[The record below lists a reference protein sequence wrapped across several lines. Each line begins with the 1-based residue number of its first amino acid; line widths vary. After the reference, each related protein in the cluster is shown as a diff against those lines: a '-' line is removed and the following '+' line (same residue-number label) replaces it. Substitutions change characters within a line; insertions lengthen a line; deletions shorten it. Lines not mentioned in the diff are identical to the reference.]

1 MHARLSLGSEVEV
14 REPTPVTCMFHP
26 YRTRGQ
32 WGELFLVHAALRFL
46 WPVDLLIIFIS
57 IILMYLLVFSSIA
70 LQRAAPTAGTR
81 SLV

>member
-1 MHARLSLGSEVEV
+1 
-14 REPTPVTCMFHP
+14 
-26 YRTRGQ
+26 
-32 WGELFLVHAALRFL
+32 VHAALRFL